1 MKSAIAHRILN
12 LLCASSA
19 FSASLRFIGGLQIFT
34 AETREK
40 QRKRRD
46 RTKLLALVHI
56 VVGVLLFSTLVS
68 SARTEPASL
77 KEIFKNDFMIGAA
90 LNRRQFSEEDQ
101 RAMPIITTHF
111 NSITPENQL
120 KWMYVHPSPDKYDFA
135 GSDRYVEFG
144 EKHGMYIIGHT
155 LVWHRQTPDW
165 VFEDGNGKL
174 ASRETLLSRLRDHI
188 HTVVGR
194 YKGRIKGWD
203 VVNEAIEANGT
214 MRQSKWMKII
224 GEDYVAKA
232 FEFAHEADPDA
243 QLYYNDYSL
252 ENEPKRNG
260 AIQLIKKLQAL
271 GIPIAAVGLQG
282 HNRLDW
288 PTVEQQ
294 DATIAAFAK
303 LDIKVNITELDMDVL
318 PAVSEET
325 GPGLK
330 LTPELEAKL
339 NPFAS
344 ILPETIN
351 KEQARRY
358 GELFGVYL
366 KYRDVIDRITFWGVT
381 DGDTW
386 LNNWPV
392 RGRTNYPLLF
402 DREGKPKMAF
412 DAVIRIGLN
421 AKH

>member
-1 MKSAIAHRILN
+1 MIMKMKPLRRTLIQIAAG
-12 LLCASSA
+12 LLLSTTLAKSS
-19 FSASLRFIGGLQIFT
+19 
-34 AETREK
+34 
-40 QRKRRD
+40 
-46 RTKLLALVHI
+46 
-56 VVGVLLFSTLVS
+56 
-68 SARTEPASL
+68 RTEIPSL

-90 LNRRQFSEEDQ
+90 LNRRQFSEEDA
-101 RAMPIITTHF
+101 RAAPIIRAHF

-120 KWMYVHPSPDKYDFA
+120 KWMYVHPAPDKYDFT
-135 GSDRYVEFG
+135 GSDQYVAFG
-144 EKHGMYIIGHT
+144 EKYGMYIVGHT

-165 VFEDGNGKL
+165 VFEDGSGKPV
-174 ASRETLLSRLRDHI
+174 SREILLNRLRDHI
-188 HTVVGR
+188 HRVVGR

-203 VVNEAIEANGT
+203 VVNEAIDANGT

-252 ENEPKRNG
+252 ENEPKRTG
-260 AIQLIKKLQAL
+260 AIQLIKKLQAE
-271 GIPIAAVGLQG
+271 GIAVAAIGLQG
-282 HNRLDW
+282 HNKLDW

-303 LDIKVNITELDMDVL
+303 LGIKVNITELDIDVL
-318 PAVSEET
+318 PAIDEEA
-325 GPGLK
+325 GLRLK
-330 LTPELEAKL
+330 LTPELQAKL

-344 ILPETIN
+344 SLPEAIS
-351 KEQARRY
+351 KEQSRRY
-358 GELFGVYL
+358 GELFGVYV

-402 DREGKPKMAF
+402 DRQGKPKLAF
-412 DAVIRIGLN
+412 DAVVNAGLN